1 MSLGSLEMTLLL
13 DLDPETEARLKAQ
26 AEQRGIAPEQYANE
40 LLRENLPLY
49 SAGTGILKP
58 GDVDEMTKVMTAGSE
73 HLPILPPEV
82 NERASYYED
91 RW

>member
-1 MSLGSLEMTLLL
+1 MTILLE
-13 DLDPETEARLKAQ
+13 LDPETEARLKAQ
-26 AEQRGIAPEQYANE
+26 AERRGIAPEQFAGE
-40 LLRENLPLY
+40 FLRNNLPFY
-49 SAGTGILKP
+49 GGGTGKLEP

>member
-1 MSLGSLEMTLLL
+1 MTIQVEL
-13 DLDPETEARLKAQ
+13 DLETKARLTAQ
-26 AEQRGIAPEQYANE
+26 AVQRGIAPEKYAGE
-40 LLRENLPLY
+40 FLRENLPFHG
-49 SAGTGILKP
+49 SDTGTLKP